1 MVQQIISVEQVIAHV
16 RERKYM
22 GGIDRDKA
30 RVKATE
36 EVFTPTSL
44 VQFVLDKIEQFY
56 PDIFKDPNRKVVDS
70 TGCGDGQI
78 LGEVLIK
85 KMQNGI
91 DFETALGSIYG
102 VDIMEDNVLMC
113 KQRLLCGQQQ
123 FKHIVDNNIVHSSFL
138 DYDFGFGKDFDPYD
152 LGGLFEQVSTVSNS
166 VVDPTKSTVN
176 KAVSNKVA
184 TTLDDLME

>member
-1 MVQQIISVEQVIAHV
+1 
-16 RERKYM
+16 M
-22 GGIDRDKA
+22 GGIDRDKV
-30 RVKATE
+30 RVKSTE

-56 PDIFKDPNRKVVDS
+56 PDIFKDPTRKVVDS

-91 DFETALGSIYG
+91 DFETALRGVYG
-102 VDIMEDNVLMC
+102 VDIMKDNVLLC
-113 KQRLLCGQQQ
+113 RQRLLCGQHQ

-138 DYDFGFGKDFDPYD
+138 EYDFGFGEDFDPYD
-152 LGGLFEQVSTVSNS
+152 LGGLFEFKTENMKQ
-166 VVDPTKSTVN
+166 VVDPTKQTIIKKDN
-176 KAVSNKVA
+176 TKTSNI
-184 TTLDDLME
+184 LDNLIEK